1 MQLEQKRRQRQ
12 QRKPNN
18 RSATKA
24 TDAAT
29 TTIATTTPCTFRT
42 NKCNRCNWRN
52 HDIRS
57 NRCNQSN
64 SNNRQPKQ
72 RQQLIDATGGRE
84 TTRASAMHMHQE
96 LIFNARQRLQRVLI
110 GMHNRVVWWRRE
122 APFQTII
129 CPKSI
134 ADQSQDRVL
143 GATPSPEGHTS
154 DRFQHRSAAKV
165 LHKLL
170 SHPSNKVGQQSLHKS
185 SYLTATITAA
195 AATTT
200 ATTTIVIIIIVII
213 FLLNYKTISLFDQK
227 QWNQLHNK

>member
-64 SNNRQPKQ
+64 SNNRQSKQ

-129 CPKSI
+129 CPPSLSLIKAKIGSWVQHPLQRGI
-134 ADQSQDRVL
+134 QVIGSNTDQLPRSCTNCSPIQ
-143 GATPSPEGHTS
+143 ATKWANSLYT
-154 DRFQHRSAAKV
+154 
-165 LHKLL
+165 
-170 SHPSNKVGQQSLHKS
+170 SLH
-185 SYLTATITAA
+185 I
-195 AATTT
+195 
-200 ATTTIVIIIIVII
+200 
-213 FLLNYKTISLFDQK
+213 
-227 QWNQLHNK
+227 